1 MKEELNRLEIGG
13 VILAG
18 GNARRLG
25 GIAKGTIEV
34 GKGVS
39 IVERLIKELAQ
50 AGVDNIVIAADD
62 SRPYQ
67 NCGVK
72 VISDIRVGI
81 GPIGGIES
89 GLVHFA
95 GQSDAVMFVPCDM
108 PNITAKEIS
117 ALKKAFIETGAP
129 VVFAETAGFFW
140 HPLCAVVHNGLKE
153 EISSAI
159 DRGQRKIRDVWQQV
173 KAVRVQFADESAFLN
188 INSLADVNKWRKAE
202 NEKANLR

>member
-1 MKEELNRLEIGG
+1 MTEKTKKSVIAG

-34 GKGVS
+34 GEGVS
-39 IVERLIKELAQ
+39 IVEQLIKELAR
-50 AGVDNIVIAADD
+50 AGVDNIVIASND

-67 NCGVK
+67 DSGVK
-72 VISDIRVGI
+72 VIPDIRVGT
-81 GPIGGIES
+81 GPIGGIEA

-95 GQSDAVMFVPCDM
+95 GQAEAVMFVPCDM
-108 PNITAKEIS
+108 PNITAKEMS
-117 ALKKAFIETGAP
+117 ALKEAFLETGAP

-140 HPLCAVVHNGLKE
+140 HPLCAAVHNDMAK

-173 KAVRVQFADESAFLN
+173 KAVRVQFADETAFLN
-188 INSLADVNKWRKAE
+188 INNSTDMEKWLRIRK
-202 NEKANLR
+202 